1 MRTPDNCGYRATFDI
16 NGVYIY
22 IYIYAWNRFV
32 THSSDSLERLSRSS
46 DANNPCTLNVM
57 NTGIIERV
65 WIYLAGCYLPM
76 RTFDFC
82 GSLTHRMSHKFPR
95 FPNVFPISFPFRVV
109 TACRYYYLGKRSKKK
124 KKMINLNDAFSSFLN
139 DRTFI
144 ICIVFKTRRF
154 FVKIEVKVEI

>member
-1 MRTPDNCGYRATFDI
+1 MERFRDEARVTKYSWRWNLDDNGTEGKLRTPDNCGYRATFDI

-82 GSLTHRMSHKFPR
+82 GFLTHRMSHKFPR

-124 KKMINLNDAFSSFLN
+124 KKWLILMMRSV
-139 DRTFI
+139 
-144 ICIVFKTRRF
+144 VF
-154 FVKIEVKVEI
+154 